1 MGAHRVLIFTKHT
14 FHWFAKAT
22 LCYLGKVVVQLLR
35 CRGSSG
41 AAAAGTGQ
49 SPRATP
55 RGGPPRP
62 AGPADHGVTRPNVTE
77 HATTRGR
84 RPRPPPTHELH
95 QRGSLHKAGRVTSNR
110 TV

>member
-62 AGPADHGVTRPNVTE
+62 AGPADHGVTRPNG
-77 HATTRGR
+77 ARDDA
-84 RPRPPPTHELH
+84 RPPAASAPTHELH